1 MSVNHSIIPTLLLP
15 LLLPFASAQEFK
27 TGYVPPTAE
36 QKAAADARMIT
47 VTKVLPNRLALQRVA
62 AERQNTQSLVFAGN
76 AIAPAEDGT
85 EISGF
90 TGASPA
96 ELAGTSNLTASVM
109 AYPSEVDNSA
119 EPWFPVVGDQ
129 NPLGSCAAF
138 STVYYTMT
146 SQVARLRGW
155 NVKTGNNPAQVFSP
169 KFIFNLINYG
179 GDNGSDL
186 STPYDYMIAFGCAT
200 YADFPYDAIDYWSWP
215 TEASIWRKALNY
227 RMAASGKILGID
239 TEVGLAKAKQM
250 LADGYVFNFCADV
263 MSFNRTRL
271 SNDPA
276 TSLDDRF
283 FAAGQPIGGPAV
295 VSYCK
300 AGAISHAM
308 TIVGYN
314 DNLWCDINGNGVVD
328 VGEKGA
334 LRLVNSWGPHTWGD
348 GGFMWV
354 SYDSLK
360 AVSAVPGGFSGPRQP
375 AIGDCRLDWLSARS
389 SYTPSRVAE
398 VTVTHAR
405 RNQMILDVGRGLS
418 SSTTP
423 ALMGQLGMLTKQGGS
438 LSFNGSTT
446 PVAATFV
453 LDCTEL
459 VTNGNGNRWFSTLV
473 DKATDYPGTI
483 SSVRFTDSS
492 GRVTVATT
500 TNPSG
505 GLPRTVDN
513 GTAHVYADVDA
524 AVDASPTVATAAS
537 ATPNAAVGITNA
549 TLSVL
554 GADDAGEASLT
565 YTWATVG
572 NPPGAVSFSANGS
585 NAAKSSTVTFT
596 QAGVYEFQCTIRD
609 SGGRA
614 AYSSVTVTRSSVNPQ
629 VGPEGYTW
637 CAGEGGSFTLPDTC
651 DVAYGANGV
660 FLYLTNRTGAISFNI
675 TTFGSDPV
683 PNVLKNGFYKL
694 STPVVTPVGPT
705 GYTWCANEWGSFML
719 PGPSDVAYGG
729 GAEFIYALNMSGIVT
744 FTNAAFKGDPAHGVL
759 KSGFYKLRAPS
770 TDPVGPPGY
779 TWCAS
784 EWGSFTLPG
793 LCDLAYGGG
802 GQFSYSEN
810 RTGTI
815 TFSNA
820 FFVDLAQGV
829 AKNGFYKL
837 KSVNFAGW
845 SLTNGLTGDVNGD
858 ADKDGIP
865 NGIEYALQTKTNSSD
880 GCVGTCVGNVI
891 SFKKRATASSS
902 HGVSYCIEASK
913 DLGVTDPWVA
923 MTPSLNDETKIEA
936 VMPRSAQK
944 IFVRLRVVLAG
955 ATAP

>member
-1 MSVNHSIIPTLLLP
+1 MTAKISAISALLATIVMP
-15 LLLPFASAQEFK
+15 HANAVEYA
-27 TGYVPPTAE
+27 TGYVPPTPE
-36 QKAAADARMIT
+36 QQASADATAIK
-47 VTKVLPNRLALQRVA
+47 VTRVQPNRLALQRVA
-62 AERQNTQSLVFAGN
+62 AEQKNLRLSTRATPV
-76 AIAPAEDGT
+76 APAEDGA
-85 EISGF
+85 EIIGYK
-90 TGASPA
+90 GAVAPA
-96 ELAGTSNLTASVM
+96 SNGQLKLEPVLM
-109 AYPSEVDNSA
+109 AYPRAVDNSA
-119 EPWFPVVGDQ
+119 EPWFPPISSQGG
-129 NPLGSCAAF
+129 LGSCSVF

-146 SQVARLRGW
+146 SQVARLRGRD
-155 NVKTGNNPAQVFSP
+155 VKTGNNPAHLFSP
-169 KFIFNLINYG
+169 RFINNLVNDG
-179 GDNGSDL
+179 ADNGCYL
-186 STPYDYMIAFGCAT
+186 YTVHQYLVAIGCAT
-200 YADFPYDAIDYWSWP
+200 YADFPYDGAECKVWP
-215 TEASIWRKALNY
+215 TAASIWREALNY
-227 RMAASGKILGID
+227 RMSDWGTISGID
-239 TEVGLAKAKQM
+239 TEAGLAIAKQM
-250 LADGYVFNFCADV
+250 LADGYVFNFSAPIHNLPLV
-263 MSFNRTRL
+263 SF

-276 TSLDDRF
+276 TTSDDGL
-283 FAAGQPIGGPAV
+283 FAAGVSDDRRQV
-295 VSYCK
+295 VGYST
-300 AGAISHAM
+300 AGEVNHAM
-308 TIVGYN
+308 TVVGYN
-314 DNLWCDINGNGVVD
+314 DELWCDLNSNGVVD
-328 VGEKGA
+328 TGEKGA
-334 LRLVNSWGPHTWGD
+334 LRIANSYGQGWRDNGFTWL
-348 GGFMWV
+348 

-360 AVSAVPGGFSGPRQP
+360 AVSGVAGGYSGPRQP
-375 AIGDCRLDWLSARS
+375 SIADGQLGWLRARAT
-389 SYTPSRVAE
+389 YTPSLVAE
-398 VTVTHAR
+398 ITVTHPK
-405 RNQMILDVGRGLS
+405 RNQMILDVGCGPTT
-418 SSTTP
+418 STTP
-423 ALMGQLGMLTKQGGS
+423 ALMGRLSGLANKGGS
-438 LSFNGSTT
+438 WSFDGTTT

-453 LDCTEL
+453 LDCTH
-459 VTNGNGNRWFSTLV
+459 VMARTSDKRWFASLS
-473 DKATDYPGTI
+473 DNMSGDAGTI
-483 SSVRFTDSS
+483 SSVRFIDSS
-492 GRVTVATT
+492 GGVTVAGNTE
-500 TNPSG
+500 PSG

-513 GTAHVYADVDA
+513 GIVHVYADI
-524 AVDASPTVATAAS
+524 DASPTVATAAS
-537 ATPNAAVGITNA
+537 ATPNPAVGITNA

-572 NPPGAVSFSANGS
+572 TPPGAVSFSANGS

-596 QAGVYEFQCTIRD
+596 QAGVYEFQCAIRD
-609 SGGRA
+609 AGGRT
-614 AYSSVTVTRSSVNPQ
+614 VTSRVIVTRSS
-629 VGPEGYTW
+629 G
-637 CAGEGGSFTLPDTC
+637 
-651 DVAYGANGV
+651 
-660 FLYLTNRTGAISFNI
+660 NI
-675 TTFGSDPV
+675 MA
-683 PNVLKNGFYKL
+683 
-694 STPVVTPVGPT
+694 GPT
-705 GYTWCANEWGSFML
+705 GYTWCANEGESFAL
-719 PGPSDVAYGG
+719 SGPSDVAYGG

-923 MTPSLNDETKIEA
+923 LVCTQDESTIQA
-936 VMPRSAQK
+936 VMPTTEK
-944 IFVRLRVVLAG
+944 KWFTRLRVVLTG
-955 ATAP
+955 SSPP